1 MRGRVEVWPIHPILF
16 FYMVSVKHYS
26 SAFAPVYYRCRPW
39 LAASRRSASPTPS
52 IAMVD
57 TRTVALWAQA
67 TAIQSVKGFIP
78 VTLDLKASNFT
89 KWRNMVNI
97 AIRTYTIND
106 HLTTAV
112 LTWSLSSM
120 VRFISFMS
128 MFRVL

>member
-1 MRGRVEVWPIHPILF
+1 
-16 FYMVSVKHYS
+16 
-26 SAFAPVYYRCRPW
+26 
-39 LAASRRSASPTPS
+39 
-52 IAMVD
+52 MVD

-78 VTLDLKASNFT
+78 VTLNLKSSNFT

-97 AIRTYTIND
+97 AIRTYVLDD

-112 LTWSLSSM
+112 LTWSLSSV
-120 VRFISFMS
+120 VRIISFMP